1 MTAAFTV
8 SNTDDKIK
16 LRVLLD
22 RYRIKEY
29 KETPLI
35 DKFEEI
41 TQIIGRQYQDDT
53 FKATMLLIYDVLM
66 RKE

>member
-1 MTAAFTV
+1 MTAAFSV

-41 TQIIGRQYQDDT
+41 T
-53 FKATMLLIYDVLM
+53 
-66 RKE
+66 